1 MRVLFLADINSIHTQ
16 RWAIALK
23 NRGAH
28 IGVFSLNPVY
38 SGNPDLDGIQVFC
51 PTHFNRDLSHKGL
64 FAKLK
69 YLTLV
74 TAVRRCISS
83 FIPDI
88 VHAHY
93 ASSYGILGS
102 LSRFHPFILSVW
114 GSDVF
119 DFPKRSFLTRLL
131 LRYNF
136 RNADQILST
145 SHVMAR
151 EIGKYS
157 RKKILITPFGIDTT
171 LFKPNKTGQPSMSDS
186 IIIGTTKALEPEYG
200 IEYLIRAFGHLHE
213 KHPDLSLKLVIA
225 GGGSLEQDLRN
236 LVVSLKLEKEVIFA
250 GKIPHDAIPAFLNQ
264 LDIYAALSISESFG
278 VSIIE
283 ASACELPVVVSSAG
297 GLKEVVE
304 DGVTG
309 LLVKPE
315 NPRETMTALEK
326 LLINEDLRREMGR
339 NGRKRVEKIYNWTD
353 NVDEMLKIYQHFL

>member
-1 MRVLFLADINSIHTQ
+1 MRILFLADINSIHTQ

-23 NRGAH
+23 KRGAI
-28 IGVFSLNPVY
+28 IGVFSLNPVH

-51 PTHFNRDLSHKGL
+51 PAQFKRDLSHDGL
-64 FAKLK
+64 FTKMK
-69 YLTLV
+69 YLTLL
-74 TAVRRCISS
+74 TKVRKCIRS
-83 FIPDI
+83 FSPDI

-119 DFPKRSFLTRLL
+119 DFPRRSFLTRFL
-131 LRYNF
+131 LRFNF

-145 SHVMAR
+145 SHVMAEETR
-151 EIGKYS
+151 KYTP
-157 RKKILITPFGIDTT
+157 KKILITPFGIDTT
-171 LFKPNKTGQPSMSDS
+171 LFKPDKTGQPSMSDS

-200 IEYLIRAFGHLHE
+200 IEYLIRAFGYLKE
-213 KHPDLSLKLVIA
+213 KHPDLSLKLIIA
-225 GGGSLEQDLRN
+225 GGGSLEQDLKN
-236 LVVSLKLEKEVIFA
+236 LVVTLNLEKEVIFA

-304 DGVTG
+304 DGITG

-315 NPRETMTALEK
+315 DPIETVTAVEK
-326 LLINEDLRREMGR
+326 LLINEDLRKEMGR
-339 NGRKRVEKIYNWTD
+339 NGRNRVKKMYNWTD